1 MKKCVEVGMKF
12 DGKRGRKS
20 FITDEELVAERLAI
34 NEDRLVNVTVADV
47 RSLTV
52 PNRPAPVS
60 PSTVVIKCE
69 EDENSPMETLQA
81 LKQRVEQ
88 QANEHSNF
96 PLNTHTPLNSHTQL
110 NQQGIKHSDFHVST
124 QTPLHQQA
132 TEDSNYPSGTDFD
145 TINPSNFS
153 STISESSHSASPY
166 EELSTP
172 NRPTISYVQQVSSSK
187 RGEATV
193 FTPMGQ
199 VAGESRPITRH
210 PDTTTDTRHHSS
222 PQTQQLMDNQHT
234 PHFVFPVPSPN
245 SRICVVAELAKAV
258 EPIHFI
264 VSENIQDAATR
275 LLSASIRFARN
286 VPCFTRLP
294 FRDQIILLEEGW
306 KELFLLDAAYWAL
319 PLEIASLLAV
329 TGGCHSDSYRHKA
342 SEIKLLQELL
352 ARLRSFQMDLN
363 ELACLKAIV
372 LFRPETKGLKDS
384 DQVDKIQDH
393 IQLLLAHHTM
403 TKHPT
408 HPSRFGKLLLSIS
421 PLHSLAEKPIEEVL
435 FRKTDDKDIF
445 ESVLSQLMDN
455 SC

>member
-1 MKKCVEVGMKF
+1 MNDSHDPRTDSKPCRKRIQDDQVCVVCGDQSTGKHYGVFACDGCSGFFKRTSRRLEPWVCKAQNACSVKTTSRNECKACRMKKCVEVGMKF
-12 DGKRGRKS
+12 D
-20 FITDEELVAERLAI
+20 
-34 NEDRLVNVTVADV
+34 
-47 RSLTV
+47 
-52 PNRPAPVS
+52 
-60 PSTVVIKCE
+60 
-69 EDENSPMETLQA
+69 
-81 LKQRVEQ
+81 
-88 QANEHSNF
+88 
-96 PLNTHTPLNSHTQL
+96 
-110 NQQGIKHSDFHVST
+110 GIKHSDFHVST

-172 NRPTISYVQQVSSSK
+172 NRPTISYVQQVSSK
-187 RGEATV
+187 
-193 FTPMGQ
+193 
-199 VAGESRPITRH
+199 
-210 PDTTTDTRHHSS
+210 
-222 PQTQQLMDNQHT
+222 
-234 PHFVFPVPSPN
+234 
-245 SRICVVAELAKAV
+245 
-258 EPIHFI
+258 
-264 VSENIQDAATR
+264 NIQDAATR

-329 TGGCHSDSYRHKA
+329 TGGCHGDSYRHKA

-421 PLHSLAEKPIEEVL
+421 PLHSLAEKPIEDVL